1 MILMF
6 WTINFGR
13 KADRFE
19 IEIKDTEISKVIYKN
34 RYIDG
39 KNVSYDKNLA
49 DVNKPTIFNLING
62 LIEEYGVDDVIN
74 LPGTSATMKEVRDFV
89 FEQLG

>member
-1 MILMF
+1 MF

-49 DVNKPTIFNLING
+49 DVNKLTIFNLING